1 MKKFQKATEINL
13 PRSNHAKCPIYE
25 HEGKYYVKCNKPN
38 VGCYHNLMYNGEEY
52 AQVKYLENKSG
63 EKWWYQANLEG

>member
-25 HEGKYYVKCNKPN
+25 HDGKFYVKCNKPN
-38 VGCYHNLMYNGEEY
+38 VGAYTTLRYNGEEY
-52 AQVKYLENKSG
+52 TRVDCIINADG
-63 EKWWYQANLEG
+63 TKWWYQV